1 MGGRTDQ
8 PSRYAR
14 HPFVA
19 APKIFSNLPAFC
31 DSAGC
36 ILVLFC
42 WDRILSLVWA
52 LVCRTRFL
60 VLYSRRF
67 PPFHGTMSGQTAP
80 LLSTLLSWIDLGR
93 LNPGD
98 VIDEAPLVAE
108 FGISRTP
115 VREALLQL
123 EAMGLIRRLP
133 RKGAVVFRPTLEE
146 FLAILEV
153 HARLEAQAAGLAARR
168 LSKSGAVALEATV
181 KACEAHAKR
190 GDADPDG
197 YYQLN
202 LAFHAT
208 VADAAGNPFLTEMI
222 KTNARKLLAYYRAR
236 YRYAGSIVASAREH
250 RQLAGLITSG
260 DTAGAE
266 ALMQRHVQ
274 FDQVTA
280 MDLLAA
286 LA

>member
-1 MGGRTDQ
+1 MRMT
-8 PSRYAR
+8 
-14 HPFVA
+14 
-19 APKIFSNLPAFC
+19 
-31 DSAGC
+31 
-36 ILVLFC
+36 
-42 WDRILSLVWA
+42 
-52 LVCRTRFL
+52 
-60 VLYSRRF
+60 
-67 PPFHGTMSGQTAP
+67 GQTIN
-80 LLSTLLSWIDLGR
+80 LLTEILGRIDLGR

-98 VIDEAPLVAE
+98 VIDEQELVDTYAV
-108 FGISRTP
+108 SRTP

-153 HARLEAQAAGLAARR
+153 HAKLEGQAAGLAARR
-168 LSKSGAVALEATV
+168 LSLGGAAQLEAIV
-181 KACEAHAKR
+181 QACEGHAAGK

-202 LAFHAT
+202 LRFHAT
-208 VADAAGNPFLTEMI
+208 VAEASGNAFLLDMI

-236 YRYAGSIVASAREH
+236 YRYAGAIAASAADH
-250 RQLAGLITSG
+250 RRIAGLITAR
-260 DTAGAE
+260 DAVAAE
-266 ALMQRHVQ
+266 AAMQRHVQ

-286 LA
+286 LS